1 MHNAV
6 GWGRRKRFVTLT
18 EILGREKASES
29 VQNVKTLVKNVKIG
43 LDNLVNVWY
52 NKVTVRKTTCF

>member
-1 MHNAV
+1 MAV
-6 GWGRRKRFVTLT
+6 SIQAKAFGTLT
-18 EILGREKASES
+18 EILGREKVDLS